1 MTVSRSLR
9 FPMTLLASLA
19 AAVAV
24 LIVLAAAVPVR
35 TTGLVSRAAPARS
48 YGDAVERIA
57 RRQHDDDL
65 VAAEGGRSIFLTH
78 GDRSARAVVLL
89 HGFTNSPRQF
99 EHLAAMLYAAGDNVY
114 VPRLPH
120 HAERN
125 GTAKT
130 LASLTAE
137 ELRDYAD
144 SAMDVA
150 DGLGD
155 SVVVAGLSAGG
166 TVAAWIAQTRRDAQ
180 RVVIIAPLLAIARV
194 PRLLEAPLMNLALRV
209 PNVTQADSPDRSR
222 PDREL
227 GVSSR
232 AIAQV
237 MRLGT
242 AVRRAAARSSPLVHE
257 IVFVTNANDKTVK
270 SAPMIDLAH
279 VWSGAGST
287 VTVYEFP
294 ASLRLAH
301 DVADEIGPHA
311 QPALVNSELQALIH
325 GTAPPGVLAGHRI
338 LPAP

>member
-1 MTVSRSLR
+1 MSLRSL
-9 FPMTLLASLA
+9 MSLLATVA
-19 AAVAV
+19 AAVAL
-24 LIVLAAAVPVR
+24 LIILAAVVPAR
-35 TTGLVSRAAPARS
+35 TTGLVSRAAPATS
-48 YGDAVERIA
+48 YGDAVQRIA
-57 RRQHDDDL
+57 RRQQADDL
-65 VAAEGGRSIFLTH
+65 VAADGGRSIFLTH

-130 LASLTAE
+130 LGSLTAE

-150 DGLGD
+150 EGLGD

-194 PRLLEAPLMNLALRV
+194 PQLLETPLMNLALRV

-242 AVRRAAARSSPLVHE
+242 AVRRAAAHASPLVCQ

-270 SAPMIDLAH
+270 TAPVIDLAR
-279 VWSGAGST
+279 VWARAGSA

-294 ASLRLAH
+294 RSLGLAH
-301 DVADEIGPHA
+301 DIAEEIGPHA
-311 QPALVNSELQALIH
+311 QPLLVYPELQALIH
-325 GTAPPGVLAGHRI
+325 GTPPLGALAGRRI

>member
-1 MTVSRSLR
+1 V
-9 FPMTLLASLA
+9 PLLATLA
-19 AAVAV
+19 AAAALV
-24 LIVLAAAVPVR
+24 IILAAAVPVR
-35 TTGLVSRAAPARS
+35 TAGLVSHAVPAMS
-48 YGDAVERIA
+48 YDDAVERIV
-57 RRQHDDDL
+57 RRQEADDR

-78 GDRSARAVVLL
+78 GIRSARAVVLL

-166 TVAAWIAQTRRDAQ
+166 TVAAWIAQTRGDAQ
-180 RVVIIAPLLAIARV
+180 RVMIIAPLLAIARV
-194 PRLLEAPLMNLALRV
+194 PQLLETPLMNLALRI
-209 PNVTQADSPDRSR
+209 PNVTQADSPDPSR

-242 AVRRAAARSSPLVHE
+242 AVRRTAALTPPLVHE

-270 SAPMIDLAH
+270 TAPVVDLAR
-279 VWSGAGST
+279 VWSRAGSA

-294 ASLRLAH
+294 RSLGLAH
-301 DVADEIGPHA
+301 DVAEEVGPHA
-311 QPALVNSELQALIH
+311 QPTLVYSELLALIH
-325 GTAPPGVLAGHRI
+325 GKPPLGALAGHRVW
-338 LPAP
+338 PAA

>member
-1 MTVSRSLR
+1 
-9 FPMTLLASLA
+9 MTLLAALA
-19 AAVAV
+19 AAAAL
-24 LIVLAAAVPVR
+24 LIILAATVPVR
-35 TTGLVSRAAPARS
+35 TAELVSRAAPATS
-48 YGDAVERIA
+48 YADAVERIA
-57 RRQHDDDL
+57 RRQQADDL

-78 GDRSARAVVLL
+78 GARSARAVVLF

-99 EHLAAMLYAAGDNVY
+99 EHLAAMLHAAGDNVY

-125 GTAKT
+125 GTANI

-144 SAMDVA
+144 SAVDVA

-155 SVVVAGLSAGG
+155 SVVVAGISAGG
-166 TVAAWIAQTRRDAQ
+166 TVAAWTAQARRDVH
-180 RVVIIAPLLAIARV
+180 RVVIVAPLLAIARV
-194 PRLLEAPLMNLALRV
+194 PQLLETPLMNLALRV

-232 AIAQV
+232 GIAEV

-242 AVRRAAARSSPLVHE
+242 AVRRTAAHTSPCVRE

-270 SAPMIDLAH
+270 TAPVIDLART
-279 VWSGAGST
+279 WTRAGSA
-287 VTVYEFP
+287 VTVYQFP
-294 ASLRLAH
+294 RSLGLAH
-301 DVADEIGPHA
+301 DVADEVGPHA
-311 QPALVNSELQALIH
+311 QPALVYSELRALID
-325 GTAPPGVLAGHRI
+325 GRPPLGALAGHR
-338 LPAP
+338 LRPAP